1 MLLLSFVWFY
11 YGPLFGGRGVFKAAL
26 MPRFVVFRISVLTV
40 LARKHHGEL
49 NLRTGAPTYLE
60 LA

>member
-1 MLLLSFVWFY
+1 MLLLSFVWFDC
-11 YGPLFGGRGVFKAAL
+11 GPLFGGRGVFKAAL

-40 LARKHHGEL
+40 MAHKPHGEL
-49 NLRTGAPTYLE
+49 SLRMRAPTCLD

>member
-26 MPRFVVFRISVLTV
+26 MPRFVVFRISVLIV
-40 LARKHHGEL
+40 SAPKPHGEL
-49 NLRTGAPTYLE
+49 SLRMRAARWLE